1 MSTQHQHA
9 SQPMGP
15 QAVRKRRPRAVSMSA
30 TPLLQVKL
38 SNLRSRIAFFLLTL
52 GFLALIAR
60 AIWLQV
66 ISQDFLQRQGEVR
79 YQRTLELPASRG
91 KILDRNG
98 NTLATS
104 LPASAVWV
112 NPPEFRASEQ
122 QLSQLA
128 KLLGMRLSDIQQRVA
143 QEDKTFVYL
152 KRQVDAEIAR
162 QVEGLQ
168 IAGLHLRREYKRYY
182 PEGDT
187 AAHVVG
193 FTNVEDSG
201 QEGIE
206 LSREKVLSG
215 IAGSRVVIRDRLGR
229 IIEDV
234 REVRDPQHGRDL
246 ALSLDSKI
254 QFIAFNAIR
263 DAVELHRAKA
273 AAAVVIDV
281 QTGELLALANW
292 PSYNPN
298 QRSHLSGAQLRN
310 RVITDIFEPGST
322 MKPFTTALALDSNRV
337 RPESTFNVA
346 PGRMTIGSHTINDA
360 HAYGVLTVEQILQ
373 KSSNVGTAKMA
384 LQMPPQEM
392 WQLFTQVGFG
402 QAPDIGFPG
411 AVAGRVRPHRGWK
424 PIEQAT
430 MSYGHGISVSLL
442 QLARAYS
449 IFARDGELIP
459 VTMLKH
465 AERVDGETVIR
476 KDTAKAV

>member
-1 MSTQHQHA
+1 MSTQHQHS

-15 QAVRKRRPRAVSMSA
+15 QAVRKRRPRAVSMNA

-215 IAGSRVVIRDRLGR
+215 VAGSRVVIRDRLGR

-298 QRSHLSGAQLRN
+298 QRDRKSTRLNSSHVS
-310 RVITDIFEPGST
+310 
-322 MKPFTTALALDSNRV
+322 
-337 RPESTFNVA
+337 ES
-346 PGRMTIGSHTINDA
+346 RMP
-360 HAYGVLTVEQILQ
+360 
-373 KSSNVGTAKMA
+373 SSA
-384 LQMPPQEM
+384 
-392 WQLFTQVGFG
+392 
-402 QAPDIGFPG
+402 
-411 AVAGRVRPHRGWK
+411 
-424 PIEQAT
+424 
-430 MSYGHGISVSLL
+430 
-442 QLARAYS
+442 
-449 IFARDGELIP
+449 
-459 VTMLKH
+459 
-465 AERVDGETVIR
+465 
-476 KDTAKAV
+476 